1 MLAVSAFAALVA
13 VGAASG
19 CGSSEPSR
27 DAFIAEMRTTLG
39 SDLAEGASLDDVD
52 PDDLRTVVDEFLG
65 CTYDAV
71 KDDSELLRQMYRDPS
86 FSTATTG
93 SSDNSGQLR
102 SRADQ
107 LSAECVTE
115 LQEST
120 NQLVSKDSSQ

>member
-52 PDDLRTVVDEFLG
+52 PDDLRTVLAKAIAHDGPTLVDIHSQAL
-65 CTYDAV
+65 
-71 KDDSELLRQMYRDPS
+71 SEAAAP
-86 FSTATTG
+86 
-93 SSDNSGQLR
+93 
-102 SRADQ
+102 
-107 LSAECVTE
+107 
-115 LQEST
+115 
-120 NQLVSKDSSQ
+120 VSEWVA